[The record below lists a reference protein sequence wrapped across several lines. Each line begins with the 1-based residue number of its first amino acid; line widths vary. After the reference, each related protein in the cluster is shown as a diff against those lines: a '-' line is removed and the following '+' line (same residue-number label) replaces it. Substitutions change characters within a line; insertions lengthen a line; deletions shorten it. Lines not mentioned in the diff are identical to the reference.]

1 MERVLKYIVDNNGHK
16 SSVLVP
22 IKDWDEINNKYNALL
37 NKVKVMT
44 GIQKGLQEVKNA
56 KKTGKKLQTL
66 KDFLHE
72 SNC

>member
-1 MERVLKYIVDNNGHK
+1 MESALKYVIDDNGHR

-22 IKDWDEINNKYNALL
+22 IKDWDEINKKYTALL
-37 NKVKVMT
+37 NKVSIMT
-44 GIQKGLQEVKNA
+44 GIQKGLQEVKQA

-72 SNC
+72 RNC